1 LGRRFY
7 HKASAYGLSGK
18 ITWPVEESIS
28 VRPSC
33 ALPPNGGF
41 SQNREKDFNL
51 HDLISFKSALTQV
64 SGGDN
69 DEPLEGATV
78 RADNNISVSVIE
90 GFNLLNV
97 VSIDRIVSRIT
108 TRRFHHR
115 DEVEI
120 VLVGTRFEGFRIS
133 GVKLDIEL
141 HTDIFVKHP
150 TFSVV
155 RQHLTA
161 MSGFKEKGPQEVF
174 VPIVKSIKP
183 ERESEDFKING
194 NEVEIA
200 HVGRLFLA
208 ELLVSS
214 DYKNLNMIRFKLGC
228 PIGAEGTIG
237 GGMAGGSVP

>member
-1 LGRRFY
+1 LGRSFY

-18 ITWPVEESIS
+18 FTWPVEESIS
-28 VRPSC
+28 VMPSC

-64 SGGDN
+64 SGGEN

-78 RADNNISVSVIE
+78 RADNNISLSVIE

-133 GVKLDIEL
+133 GVKIDIEL

-150 TFSVV
+150 TFSLV
-155 RQHLTA
+155 REHLAA
-161 MSGFKEKGPQEVF
+161 MSGFREEPDEVF

-183 ERESEDFKING
+183 ERESEDFKIHG
-194 NEVEIA
+194 NEIEIP

-214 DYKNLNMIRFKLGC
+214 GYKNLNMLRFKLGC
-228 PIGAEGTIG
+228 PIGAEVAG
-237 GGMAGGSVP
+237 GGGQAGGSVP